1 MSQGCEKCGCKID
14 EFFYLISKRIKIIC
28 SRCARGHPYAQ
39 KHYQFIE
46 SIPLIIEDVWRV
58 RYQDLSN
65 LRAMACKLDLVVSV
79 SKLIIDLDHVKD
91 QINTHQ
97 MMLDR
102 CVLPPHTMIKL
113 PYSLRDYMNRLML
126 HRITVTI
133 SRRLLVVARI
143 YDIPIPLQV
152 NNIGVKMTENELIED
167 YESMLHQE
175 EKSGGSTIGARRLLA
190 DLLFKLREDK
200 FFIRSLKHVT
210 H

>member
-1 MSQGCEKCGCKID
+1 
-14 EFFYLISKRIKIIC
+14 
-28 SRCARGHPYAQ
+28 
-39 KHYQFIE
+39 
-46 SIPLIIEDVWRV
+46 
-58 RYQDLSN
+58 
-65 LRAMACKLDLVVSV
+65 
-79 SKLIIDLDHVKD
+79 
-91 QINTHQ
+91 
-97 MMLDR
+97 
-102 CVLPPHTMIKL
+102 
-113 PYSLRDYMNRLML
+113 ML